1 MKFLAAYLATL
12 SALMALDTLWLGLV
26 AKKYYAAWIG
36 HLLAAQPHMATAI
49 FFYALYALGLVL
61 FAVALGAAMRSWRQ
75 ILSAAALYGFFTY
88 MTYDLTN
95 LATLHEWPLKLTLLD
110 IGWGMVMCICA
121 ATSGGLAT
129 RWAASQR

>member
-12 SALMALDTLWLGLV
+12 STLIALDMVWLGLV

-36 HLLAAQPHMATAI
+36 HLLAAQPHMATAVL
-49 FFYALYALGLVL
+49 FYALYALGLVL
-61 FAVALGAAMRSWRQ
+61 FAVAPDAVTRSWRQ
-75 ILSAAALYGFFTY
+75 ILTAAALYGFFTY

-95 LATLHEWPLKLTLLD
+95 LATLHKWPLKLTLLD

-121 ATSGGLAT
+121 ATSGALAT
-129 RWAASQR
+129 RWAFSQR